1 MTKDQHKRPIGRGR
15 ARLLYVA
22 VAVLLLGLGGGQASG
37 QIYPDP
43 KMTKLFENRLEAL
56 AKSHT
61 RVFVSDCNLSRV
73 ADEKAI
79 FIIPIGSSSGTLL
92 LLSKGDVYNGS
103 GVTYDAKGVVLVDPG
118 GGEWSQRKLQDIANQ
133 LSKLRFSLMQPQDV
147 ARLISEP
154 SSNNCVESAR

>member
-15 ARLLYVA
+15 ERLLYVA
-22 VAVLLLGLGGGQASG
+22 VAALLLSLGGGQANG
-37 QIYPDP
+37 QIFPDP

-61 RVFVSDCNLSRV
+61 RVFVSDCTLSRV
-73 ADEKAI
+73 GVEKAI
-79 FIIPIGSSSGTLL
+79 FTIPIGSSSGTLL

-103 GVTYDAKGVVLVDPG
+103 GVTYDANGVVLVDPD

-154 SSNNCVESAR
+154 SSNNCIESAR